1 MSWLKPYF
9 LVLSVC
15 LHLTCRPIFKHKVVH
30 VMILRFHI
38 EHSHEV
44 VVEPA
49 SFFWW
54 AFTVLNLSNGLVGVC
69 ESFYEFFLLLFICI
83 ERNFIEIFD
92 CLLKSFSNKIN
103 QLCFR
108 HANALSLHF
117 ETYNLLCKIV
127 YCWLNWNVVKLLQT
141 CKCLHQSSSLLS

>member
-1 MSWLKPYF
+1 MVPDENAFDWFVSWLKPYF

-15 LHLTCRPIFKHKVVH
+15 HHLTCRPIFKHKVVH
-30 VMILRFHI
+30 VVIFRFHI

-54 AFTVLNLSNGLVGVC
+54 AFTVLNFSNGQVGVC
-69 ESFYEFFLLLFICI
+69 ESFFELFLSFERKFIKI
-83 ERNFIEIFD
+83 GN

-108 HANALSLHF
+108 RANALSF
-117 ETYNLLCKIV
+117 NFDAFNLLCYLV
-127 YCWLNWNVVKLLQT
+127 DAHLNRDVVEFR
-141 CKCLHQSSSLLS
+141 